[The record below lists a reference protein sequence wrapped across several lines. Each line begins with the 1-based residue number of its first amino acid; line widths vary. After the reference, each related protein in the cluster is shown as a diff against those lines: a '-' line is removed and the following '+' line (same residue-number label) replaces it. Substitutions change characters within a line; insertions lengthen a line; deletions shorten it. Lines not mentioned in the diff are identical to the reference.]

1 MAILC
6 LYMAKISREKFKT
19 YGGVFDN
26 FTLRTLFKLS
36 SQGYFDDIEGLS
48 PVSIGK
54 ESNVFWAKK
63 GSTKVI
69 IKIYRLETCDF
80 NRMYDYIKYDPR
92 YTGLKKQRR
101 KVIFSWVQREYR
113 NLLKSRQAGV
123 KVPTPYAF
131 LNNVL
136 VEEFI
141 GNKEPAPK
149 LKDQIPKNKKK
160 FFDEIVVQIKRIYKA
175 GLIHADLSHFNIL
188 NLNEK
193 PVVIDL
199 STCTP
204 IDTPTA
210 EEYLKRDV
218 RNICNF
224 FARYGLKVDQEK
236 VIKKIAE
243 QKV

>member
-1 MAILC
+1 
-6 LYMAKISREKFKT
+6 MAKISKEKFKT

-36 SQGYFDDIEGLS
+36 SQGYFDDIESLS

-54 ESNVFWAKK
+54 ESNVFSAKK
-63 GSTKVI
+63 SKSKVI

-92 YTGLKKQRR
+92 YIGLKKQKR
-101 KVIFSWVQREYR
+101 KIIFSWAQREYR
-113 NLLKSRQAGV
+113 NLLKARQAGV
-123 KVPTPYAF
+123 RVPTPHAF

-141 GNKEPAPK
+141 GNKQPAPK
-149 LKDQIPKNKKK
+149 LKDKIPKNLKK
-160 FFDEIVVQIKRIYKA
+160 FFNDIISQMQKLYMA
-175 GLIHADLSHFNIL
+175 GLIHADLSPFNIL
-188 NLNEK
+188 NLNDR
-193 PVVIDL
+193 PVIIDL

-204 IDTPTA
+204 LDTPRA
-210 EEYLKRDV
+210 DEYIRRDA

-224 FARYGLKVDQEK
+224 FVRYGLKVNQEK
-236 VIKKIAE
+236 IILKITVH
-243 QKV
+243 QKL